1 MSWRKKILEM
11 IAEEQYNIESRKRME
26 DNLRDFSNKIK
37 HTENQSMG
45 VPEEEDKKKYD
56 MRNFWRDYSW
66 KSHLKGKGRSQ

>member
-1 MSWRKKILEM
+1 M

-56 MRNFWRDYSW
+56 MRNF
-66 KSHLKGKGRSQ
+66 